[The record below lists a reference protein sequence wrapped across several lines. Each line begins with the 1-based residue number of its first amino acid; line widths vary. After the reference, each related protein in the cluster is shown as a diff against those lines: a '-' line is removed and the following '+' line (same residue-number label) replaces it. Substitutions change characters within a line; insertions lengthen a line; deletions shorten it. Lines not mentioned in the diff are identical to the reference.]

1 MNALNVAE
9 YTHSLGLQA
18 KTASALMAKAPAAI
32 KNKALKALARLL
44 RENVAAL
51 QVDNAKDLERAVANG
66 LAGPMVDR
74 LKLTPFTQALQAF
87 ERGDHTA
94 AALSTLARQQTTL
107 LAALP
112 PRYSEVLLNLL
123 DRLESSALFSEE
135 SCSFSQKDL
144 VANLTMWMEK
154 AQGALNAS

>member
-1 MNALNVAE
+1 M
-9 YTHSLGLQA
+9 TD
-18 KTASALMAKAPAAI
+18 TASAQLTT
-32 KNKALKALARLL
+32 LAR
-44 RENVAAL
+44 
-51 QVDNAKDLERAVANG
+51 
-66 LAGPMVDR
+66 
-74 LKLTPFTQALQAF
+74 ALQAF

-144 VANLTMWMEK
+144 VGNLTMWVEK
-154 AQGALNAS
+154 AQGTLTAR